1 MKKFLKWVGAGV
13 VILSLSCVAASKAK
27 PPRAPIPDEIIKARR
42 EVLTIGTL
50 KVENIKGLVTDSTA
64 ITITPAVAASG
75 GVTAPITGDVIGNL
89 TGNVTGYTI
98 DTGTALNVT
107 NGQPVSLTG
116 GVILIN
122 GIGGADDS
130 TNTITVSGTVGTETR
145 LIVAAAS
152 TNLITIA
159 DSGTVYLSGAWLG
172 DNNDVIDLYVRTA
185 TTNVVEVGSVDN

>member
-64 ITITPAVAASG
+64 ITITPAVTASG
-75 GVTAPITGDVIGNL
+75 GVTAPI